1 MKKFLLFA
9 AAAMTSIFMM
19 AGNGSTK
26 ANAIEFDWDNGH
38 VQEGSQTLWYRVP
51 LDPLYQEEN
60 PSLTLHMVSQTLQ
73 DTVTVTLQAT
83 VAGQSEERTYTI
95 MPGKTQS
102 WSANASALVR
112 MKQTEVYITLKT
124 VATDEAARIK
134 LSAKVY
140 DAVDLDEACK
150 EAKKFDWT
158 NGITQ
163 ARGVMQWFKVD
174 LKDAKKADKKDVKI
188 TMTNKG
194 TGKLNLR
201 VGQSMDC
208 PSSGLTKRSF
218 VLAAGEK
225 VYDTIPQSMI
235 KAVAADELYVTF
247 DNNQP
252 IEVKAELID
261 QPASPIFDFSTVTV
275 DSLPVVY
282 NEVLNGKHYFKIN
295 VRQMNDS
302 AKYEPE
308 FTFRN
313 NGENPV
319 KIVRKMSF
327 ENPVWGWQTSEI
339 ELAAGEEAVE
349 VIKKNVVDGINVD
362 SIPYIYLVIDADA
375 EFQLIGRY
383 KHVREGKACKSNID
397 FNWEKGH
404 TQEGKTTQW
413 YAIDVTEAKRDIR
426 DIKVKVEYRL

>member
-26 ANAIEFDWDNGH
+26 ANAIDFDWDNGH
-38 VQEGSQTLWYRVP
+38 VQEGSKTLWYKVS

-73 DTVTVTLQAT
+73 DTVQVTLQAT

-102 WSANASALVR
+102 WSANAATLVR

-150 EAKKFDWT
+150 DAKTFNWT
-158 NGITQ
+158 SGITQ
-163 ARGVMQWFKVD
+163 NKGVLQWFKVN
-174 LKDAKKADKKDVKI
+174 LKDAKTANKKDVKI

-201 VGQSMDC
+201 VGQSLDC

-218 VLAAGEK
+218 VLEAGE
-225 VYDTIPQSMI
+225 VHGTMSMI
-235 KAVAADELYVTF
+235 KATLY
-247 DNNQP
+247 
-252 IEVKAELID
+252 
-261 QPASPIFDFSTVTV
+261 
-275 DSLPVVY
+275 
-282 NEVLNGKHYFKIN
+282 
-295 VRQMNDS
+295 
-302 AKYEPE
+302 
-308 FTFRN
+308 
-313 NGENPV
+313 
-319 KIVRKMSF
+319 
-327 ENPVWGWQTSEI
+327 
-339 ELAAGEEAVE
+339 
-349 VIKKNVVDGINVD
+349 
-362 SIPYIYLVIDADA
+362 
-375 EFQLIGRY
+375 
-383 KHVREGKACKSNID
+383 
-397 FNWEKGH
+397 
-404 TQEGKTTQW
+404 
-413 YAIDVTEAKRDIR
+413 
-426 DIKVKVEYRL
+426 